1 MDLTG
6 KRVLIT
12 AAGQGIGFTTARLF
26 AAAGAEVIASDI
38 NLERLQGS
46 AGIRALTLNVTD
58 PAAIAAAAEAIGPI
72 DVLFN
77 CAGVVHSGSILDC
90 SEDQWAFAL
99 DLNVTAM
106 YRMIRAFLPGM
117 LARGK
122 GSIINMSSVASS
134 VKGVPNRFAYSASK
148 AAVIGLTRSVA
159 ADYVT
164 QGIRCN
170 AICPGTVESPSL
182 RQRIAEQAREQGA
195 ASKRCIRRSSPVSR
209 SGASAPPRKSPNW
222 RCIWPLTPVH
232 TPPARCRS
240 STAAGATEGMGPQA
254 VALAILSLGSART
267 PHVLRVRSGSARCPH
282 PNCLR
287 SRHLGPIPPAYF
299 ERGRHETFTLRATR
313 ARAPRHVG
321 YARPPARFVAAYC
334 RRGGAALLPAS
345 LAKLRALDS
354 ATLPLVEGQPRI
366 GACVGGI
373 GKFICIGLNYA
384 DHAAETGA
392 AIPEE
397 PVVFNKWTSAVI
409 GPYDRVEIPRGSQKT
424 DWEVELGVVIGLG
437 GRYISEADAMR
448 HVAGYCVINDVSERE
463 YQIERGGTWDKG
475 KGCDTFG
482 PIGPWLVTAD
492 EIADPHS
499 LNLWLEV
506 DGKRYQD
513 GNTSTMIFRIP
524 QIVSYLSRFMSLQPG
539 DVISTGTPPGVG
551 MGQKPQP
558 IYLRAGQT
566 MRLGIEGLGEQRQQ
580 TVQA

>member
-1 MDLTG
+1 MKLLRYG
-6 KRVLIT
+6 EP
-12 AAGQGIGFTTARLF
+12 GQ
-26 AAAGAEVIASDI
+26 
-38 NLERLQGS
+38 ER
-46 AGIRALTLNVTD
+46 
-58 PAAIAAAAEAIGPI
+58 
-72 DVLFN
+72 
-77 CAGVVHSGSILDC
+77 
-90 SEDQWAFAL
+90 
-99 DLNVTAM
+99 
-106 YRMIRAFLPGM
+106 PGM
-117 LARGK
+117 LDAQGRLRDL
-122 GSIINMSSVASS
+122 SQHI
-134 VKGVPNRFAYSASK
+134 
-148 AAVIGLTRSVA
+148 
-159 ADYVT
+159 ADV
-164 QGIRCN
+164 
-170 AICPGTVESPSL
+170 
-182 RQRIAEQAREQGA
+182 
-195 ASKRCIRRSSPVSR
+195 
-209 SGASAPPRKSPNW
+209 
-222 RCIWPLTPVH
+222 
-232 TPPARCRS
+232 
-240 STAAGATEGMGPQA
+240 
-254 VALAILSLGSART
+254 
-267 PHVLRVRSGSARCPH
+267 
-282 PNCLR
+282 
-287 SRHLGPIPPAYF
+287 
-299 ERGRHETFTLRATR
+299 
-313 ARAPRHVG
+313 
-321 YARPPARFVAAYC
+321 
-334 RRGGAALLPAS
+334 GGAALSPAS
-345 LAKLRALDS
+345 LAKLCALDS
-354 ATLPLVEGQPRI
+354 AALPLVEGQPRL

-397 PVVFNKWTSAVI
+397 PVVFNKWTSAVV

-437 GRYISEADAMR
+437 GRYISEAEAMR

-558 IYLRAGQT
+558 VYLRAGQT